1 MITLHDLHEEGN
13 DRVADAVLAF
23 GARHPLKPGQPDAEP
38 DWARA
43 EKHFTRLIEV
53 IMGEA
58 APPPR
63 DDSWDGLV
71 RRAENEA
78 RQLLL
83 TLNTV
88 PGYRCPICVKQRRL
102 LP

>member
-1 MITLHDLHEEGN
+1 MITLHDLHEEGT
-13 DRVADAVLAF
+13 DGVTDAVLAF
-23 GARHPLKPGQPDAEP
+23 GARHPLKPGQSDAEP
-38 DWARA
+38 DWAHA
-43 EKHFTRLIEV
+43 ERHFTRLIEV

-58 APPPR
+58 APPQL
-63 DDSWDGLV
+63 DDSRDGLV

-88 PGYRCPICVKQRRL
+88 PGYRCPICVKQRRPL
-102 LP
+102 T